1 MPMHYFW
8 KFLLGHVDCQKPAKT
23 IGFRATAI
31 EKDKQRAENFTVF
44 ACGDVTKPEDL
55 QRLSEYIAAEHD
67 SIVHA
72 HCVPSC
78 GTCSRAREI
87 KVPGLAPEQQPR
99 RLRNNEYPDGLPNLK
114 DTELQSVT

>member
-1 MPMHYFW
+1 MS
-8 KFLLGHVDCQKPAKT
+8 KACKD

-67 SIVHA
+67 SIVQA

-99 RLRNNEYPDGLPNLK
+99 PLRNNEYPDGLPNLK